1 MSGVASRGASACRTA
16 KDVGGIW
23 HAALASAIRAARRA
37 AVKTDATSLFAAV
50 NMAGGIVSARP
61 NRRIRFHG
69 NVTKK

>member
-1 MSGVASRGASACRTA
+1 
-16 KDVGGIW
+16 
-23 HAALASAIRAARRA
+23 LASAIRAARRA

-69 NVTKK
+69 NVTRK